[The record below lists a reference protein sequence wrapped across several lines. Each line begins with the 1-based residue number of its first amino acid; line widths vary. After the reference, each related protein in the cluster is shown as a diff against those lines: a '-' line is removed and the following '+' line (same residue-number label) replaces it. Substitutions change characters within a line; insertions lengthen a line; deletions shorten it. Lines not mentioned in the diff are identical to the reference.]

1 MSYALTFKMVPVG
14 DFSSWRR
21 RYEKERGRR
30 GSRLGR
36 WVPDPSLV
44 TVEPGLPAT
53 FYLPR
58 PCVADVLRLQG
69 ILCLRTRGAVGL
81 RARVPAEVSGRDAA
95 GGSAWSTAPTGPPGL
110 PCEQRGAVGLRARVP
125 AEVSGLYVVG
135 GGAYTAASS
144 TVRATRS
151 CRATGT
157 SSSRCVQP
165 RRDAGAE
172 PTHQLVAWLTV
183 RTTQASSRRSN
194 EPRQHEEDYNN
205 APSRPIRTTERAIIT
220 IIIFSITS
228 PRLSRSWREL
238 ELRENENELTRLAW
252 RTLVADVAPLQACY
266 KVARSARPHRP
277 PSTSSLAAT
286 LVTRRTRPSPSGPR
300 PCSRNSARQ
309 CHRSN
314 RPTPSTSPQPY
325 DALCTAVLARSGN
338 TYRPLPFTRTRQ
350 VSQAS
355 QSKLLVSSSTVP
367 PAAPPP
373 ATGARNGLPGASPHS
388 TRTYP
393 ASSRPPSASPL
404 PAPVPVSVSW
414 STTGPSAVPSRSQS
428 LPSSSA
434 STPAT
439 TKATATVAP
448 LPVAPQQAPASRP
461 GVAQVV
467 SASPSPRTSGAPRL
481 IQQKQPQIL
490 PKLSSGSANMTT
502 PSAAATT
509 RSQSPRAAQHKATPR
524 PAPVPAPQ
532 PATTVQRGAAM
543 GLNTGSP
550 LLIGNPAAAQPGMFP
565 AGPAHGTFLLNQYI
579 PGLGHS
585 PILIQGALGQT
596 QSSLGQIQ
604 GVQLALRPPHATG
617 LTLGPQ
623 TGPRPHGGHPGP
635 PGTPTLVIPQNLG
648 PRPNIFLAPPRM
660 MSPPSFAIVP
670 GQPLTLQQMQAML
683 PTQTTLAQPTLG
695 AFQTA
700 QHQSL
705 VQIPT
710 FTQPQIL
717 AHAHHHHHHHHHH
730 SALSGPLISTGCSI
744 VSSAPSANIV
754 THHPVMTSR
763 HTVHSRPVRPG
774 HRETRLSATTATRH
788 FLLRPLRNSQSRPPE
803 TRCLPMAHQR

>member
-1 MSYALTFKMVPVG
+1 MADNPSCEVCGRSETVAHLRCDCTRFNC
-14 DFSSWRR
+14 
-21 RYEKERGRR
+21 ERATL
-30 GSRLGR
+30 STSLGQL
-36 WVPDPSLV
+36 DSHPSDREENPGASAHLV
-44 TVEPGLPAT
+44 CITSCSEG
-53 FYLPR
+53 
-58 PCVADVLRLQG
+58 VA
-69 ILCLRTRGAVGL
+69 A
-81 RARVPAEVSGRDAA
+81 VPAS
-95 GGSAWSTAPTGPPGL
+95 
-110 PCEQRGAVGLRARVP
+110 
-125 AEVSGLYVVG
+125 Y
-135 GGAYTAASS
+135 
-144 TVRATRS
+144 
-151 CRATGT
+151 
-157 SSSRCVQP
+157 
-165 RRDAGAE
+165 
-172 PTHQLVAWLTV
+172 
-183 RTTQASSRRSN
+183 RTWTN
-194 EPRQHEEDYNN
+194 DDC
-205 APSRPIRTTERAIIT
+205 
-220 IIIFSITS
+220 
-228 PRLSRSWREL
+228 SW
-238 ELRENENELTRLAW
+238 
-252 RTLVADVAPLQACY
+252 
-266 KVARSARPHRP
+266 
-277 PSTSSLAAT
+277 AT
-286 LVTRRTRPSPSGPR
+286 LVLPVLDIAGKLYRKNPINSILYS
-300 PCSRNSARQ
+300 CSM
-309 CHRSN
+309 
-314 RPTPSTSPQPY
+314 
-325 DALCTAVLARSGN
+325 DVLARSGN
-338 TYRPLPFTRTRQ
+338 TYHPLPFTRTRQ
-350 VSQAS
+350 VSPAS
-355 QSKLLVSSSTVP
+355 QSKVRTQAHAEQATARDTVALAVSATTSSDVSASSSPQLLVSSSTVP

-373 ATGARNGLPGASPHS
+373 ATGASNDLPGASPHS
-388 TRTYP
+388 TRTSP

-428 LPSSSA
+428 LPSSSL

-448 LPVAPQQAPASRP
+448 LPVAPQQAPTSRP

-481 IQQKQPQIL
+481 IQPKQPQIL

-670 GQPLTLQQMQAML
+670 GQPLTLQQLQAML
-683 PTQTTLAQPTLG
+683 LTQTTLAQPTLG
-695 AFQTA
+695 AFQTD

-705 VQIPT
+705 VQYRRSPSRRYWRMPT
-710 FTQPQIL
+710 ITTTTTTTII
-717 AHAHHHHHHHHHH
+717 
-730 SALSGPLISTGCSI
+730 GPCRGL
-744 VSSAPSANIV
+744 
-754 THHPVMTSR
+754 
-763 HTVHSRPVRPG
+763 
-774 HRETRLSATTATRH
+774 
-788 FLLRPLRNSQSRPPE
+788 
-803 TRCLPMAHQR
+803 